1 MVDEERLEEKLEE
14 FNIESDDPINTN
26 ITIEEIEEL
35 DLDDVEILAQK
46 LEFSIDH
53 YEQIILKAET
63 EMLSEEDLIDLG
75 FDNADYLRLKALE
88 KALYRHKKEL
98 RKMNKEKGV
107 FAHLPIW
114 CAVIGILVFVI
125 AGFYTIIETMITD
138 YPIFT
143 IALSSLIVG
152 LILFFCIRRL
162 AWGIRKTWVC
172 KHARNAF
179 IDLCGCLPERKIKN
193 LSKDHRSILLSYRK
207 SRWRKLEDVCLKSSN
222 QEKQQENLFD
232 FFSKSG
238 NDSTH
243 WEITRSIM
251 EIQNA
256 KDICGWIRNAHSNF
270 SM

>member
-53 YEQIILKAET
+53 YEQMILKAET

-75 FDNADYLRLKALE
+75 FDNEDYLRLKALE

-114 CAVIGILVFVI
+114 CAVIGILVFVFNVYPVNPLLIERVLIDLSEKII
-125 AGFYTIIETMITD
+125 ANNTINHITLLYLIYFLYVGIFYLTEIV
-138 YPIFT
+138 
-143 IALSSLIVG
+143 SLIVLFVIGKVKKDSDKMKSFYSYLVITIFDIIMLIPG
-152 LILFFCIRRL
+152 LVSFL
-162 AWGIRKTWVC
+162 KTMSQ
-172 KHARNAF
+172 
-179 IDLCGCLPERKIKN
+179 L
-193 LSKDHRSILLSYRK
+193 
-207 SRWRKLEDVCLKSSN
+207 
-222 QEKQQENLFD
+222 
-232 FFSKSG
+232 
-238 NDSTH
+238 
-243 WEITRSIM
+243 
-251 EIQNA
+251 
-256 KDICGWIRNAHSNF
+256 
-270 SM
+270 

>member
-1 MVDEERLEEKLEE
+1 MLIFNDFISQIQKKQNKVDNNSLRSLLTNCNYLTLLCIFALAESLQSVFMDREKIWEI
-14 FNIESDDPINTN
+14 IEI
-26 ITIEEIEEL
+26 IFTIL
-35 DLDDVEILAQK
+35 
-46 LEFSIDH
+46 FS
-53 YEQIILKAET
+53 
-63 EMLSEEDLIDLG
+63 
-75 FDNADYLRLKALE
+75 
-88 KALYRHKKEL
+88 
-98 RKMNKEKGV
+98 
-107 FAHLPIW
+107 
-114 CAVIGILVFVI
+114 IGILVFVI